1 MNTAWEVVLY
11 SSKDGR
17 DSVVKEIDKF
27 GENDST
33 KVYKVVEL
41 LKTYGHSV
49 LETHIKHINGKIW
62 EIKIDRY
69 RVLYFLYE
77 NQHYI
82 LIRAFMKKTQ
92 KTPQKEIKL
101 AEKRYADYISRAEG
115 V

>member
-17 DSVVKEIDKF
+17 DSVVKEIDNF

>member
-1 MNTAWEVVLY
+1 MKKAWEVVLY
-11 SSKDGR
+11 SSRDGR
-17 DSVVKEIDKF
+17 DSVLKEIDGF
-27 GENDST
+27 GENDAV
-33 KVYKVVEL
+33 KVLKVVEL

-49 LETHIKHINGKIW
+49 LETHIKHIDEKIW

-92 KTPQKEIKL
+92 KTPKSEIKI
-101 AEKRYADYISRAEG
+101 AEKRYVDYVSRAEG
-115 V
+115 D

>member
-1 MNTAWEVVLY
+1 MKKTWEVVLY
-11 SSKDGR
+11 SSRDGR
-17 DSVVKEIDKF
+17 DSVLKEIDSF
-27 GENDST
+27 GENDSI
-33 KVYKVVEL
+33 KILKIVEL
-41 LKTYGHSV
+41 LKIYGHSV

-92 KTPQKEIKL
+92 KTPKNEIEI

-115 V
+115 D